1 MYTRHAE
8 TRCQQRGIQS
18 EVVNALIA
26 YGRCRTRHGA
36 DVYFMDRIA
45 RERARADL
53 GRVAYSRIS
62 GRLDA
67 YLVVADDGHMITAA
81 KRLKR
86 LKF

>member
-8 TRCQQRGIQS
+8 TRCQQRGIRS
-18 EVVNALIA
+18 EVVDALMA
-26 YGRCRTRHGA
+26 YGRRRTRHGA
-36 DVYFMDRIA
+36 DVYFMDRTT

-53 GRVAYSRIS
+53 GRIGYGRIAD
-62 GRLDA
+62 RLDA
-67 YLVVADDGHMITAA
+67 YLVVSDDGQVITAA